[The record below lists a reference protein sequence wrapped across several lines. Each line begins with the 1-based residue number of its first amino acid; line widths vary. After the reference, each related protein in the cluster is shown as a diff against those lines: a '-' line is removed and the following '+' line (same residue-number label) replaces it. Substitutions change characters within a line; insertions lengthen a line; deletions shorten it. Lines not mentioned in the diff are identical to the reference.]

1 MAVGCGVG
9 TMPADTNLW
18 DVETPALAARLH
30 EQLLGR
36 GETVA
41 CAESITGGGVADL
54 LSGTPGASAT
64 YVGGVVSY
72 ATRVKR
78 DLLGVT
84 ASRVVSADCASQLAT
99 GVRVLMRTDWAVST
113 TGVAGPDTQDGE
125 PVGTVYVGVAGPRG
139 VQVHRLSLDGD
150 RREIRSQACRA
161 AVQAL
166 LDEVGR

>member
-1 MAVGCGVG
+1 VALNPQDG
-9 TMPADTNLW
+9 P
-18 DVETPALAARLH
+18 ELAARLH
-30 EQLLGR
+30 QDLLGR

-41 CAESITGGGVADL
+41 CAESITGGGLADL

-64 YVGGVVSY
+64 FVGGVVSY

-84 ASRVVSADCASQLAT
+84 AAQVVSADCASQLAS
-99 GVRVLMRTDWAVST
+99 GVRSLLGADWAVST
-113 TGVAGPDTQDGE
+113 TGVAGPDKQDDK

-139 VQVHRLSLDGD
+139 VEVHRLSLHGD
-150 RREIRSQACRA
+150 RQQIRAEACRA

-166 LDEVGR
+166 ATELSR

>member
-1 MAVGCGVG
+1 MALDLEDG
-9 TMPADTNLW
+9 
-18 DVETPALAARLH
+18 PALAARLH
-30 EQLLGR
+30 EALLGR

-41 CAESITGGGVADL
+41 CAESLTGGGVADL

-64 YVGGVVSY
+64 FVGGVVSY

-84 ASRVVSADCASQLAT
+84 AAQVVSADCASQLAS
-99 GVRVLMRTDWAVST
+99 GVRGLLTADWAVST
-113 TGVAGPDTQDGE
+113 TGVAGPDRQDDK

-139 VQVHRLSLDGD
+139 VQVHRLSLHGD
-150 RREIRSQACRA
+150 RGEIRARAARA

-166 LDEVGR
+166 VEEVVR

>member
-1 MAVGCGVG
+1 M
-9 TMPADTNLW
+9 DTR
-18 DVETPALAARLH
+18 ELAARLH
-30 EQLLGR
+30 QELLAR

-41 CAESITGGGVADL
+41 CAESITGGGLSDL

-84 ASRVVSADCASQLAT
+84 AAQVVSADCASQLAG
-99 GVRVLMRTDWAVST
+99 GVRTLLHSDWAVST
-113 TGVAGPDTQDGE
+113 TGVAGPERQDDK

-139 VQVHRLSLDGD
+139 VQVHRLSLQGE
-150 RREIRSQACRA
+150 RAEIRAEACRQ

-166 LDEVGR
+166 LDELAPERVP